1 MPTIVDSLLVTLGLD
16 ASAYKKQAAE
26 TVGDQAK
33 VVEQSDKMAKRLDSD
48 GKRIAGSFRQVRNEV
63 AGLLLAF
70 TGAATITSFAKSILD
85 SDAATGRLAANLGIA
100 TEQVSAWEGAIKRV
114 GGDAKDADAALQS
127 MAAAFQTYKLTGTT
141 GKDADFQGLG
151 VSLNDLQ
158 NPATALL
165 KIAEASE
172 RMNRPEFVARAQR
185 LGLSDATI
193 TLLAKGRAGV
203 QGLVDEQAKL
213 GVATDESARAAQRLQ
228 DRIAVMETLLR
239 EKLRPIL
246 TEVVER
252 AIAWG
257 GSTDNLK
264 VAAQALLVVLGGLT
278 LWAVAAAGPWV
289 ALAAAIALVVTNL
302 DRVKEVVSKV
312 LHGDFKG
319 AWEAMT
325 RPAAQYDS
333 SVSPGWIDQVRNQRI
348 DPRNFGS
355 RGPNAGI
362 IDYLKRNG
370 FSDEQ
375 ARGIDAGIGAEG
387 GTATAR
393 NPTSGAFG
401 IGQWLGDR
409 QRRLFARYGRSP
421 TMQQQMEFL
430 VWELNGGDHGG
441 RAVRG
446 QQTAE
451 GTLRAYITQ
460 FMRPAAGRETMGDLS
475 RGMAILGGRVP
486 AGGGGMARGGSTT
499 QTTTVGQVTVYVPNG
514 DPDTIAG
521 GIRGAIAKRGL
532 VVQSGT
538 GMVP

>member
-1 MPTIVDSLLVTLGLD
+1 MPTVVDSLVVLLGLD
-16 ASAYKKQAAE
+16 ASRYRKEAAE
-26 TVGDQAK
+26 TRSDQGK

-48 GKRIAGSFRQVRNEV
+48 GKRMSQSFRNVRNEV

-70 TGAATITSFAKSILD
+70 TGAATITSFARSILD
-85 SDAATGRLAANLGIA
+85 SDAATGRLATNLGMA

-127 MAAAFQTYKLTGTT
+127 MAAAFQSYKLTGTT

-172 RMNRPEFVARAQR
+172 KMSRPEFVARAGR

-193 TLLAKGRAGV
+193 NLLAKGRKGV
-203 QGLVDEQAKL
+203 EGLVDEQGKL
-213 GVATDESARAAQRLQ
+213 GVATDESARAAQHLQERL
-228 DRIAVMETLLR
+228 AVVESLLR

-246 TEVVER
+246 TDIVER
-252 AIAWG
+252 VISWA
-257 GSTDNLK
+257 GSTDNLST
-264 VAAQALLVVLGGLT
+264 ATSGLLVVLGGLA
-278 LWAVAAAGPWV
+278 LWTIAAAAPWI
-289 ALAAAIALVVTNL
+289 ALAAAIAMVIGNL
-302 DRVKEVVSKV
+302 DKLKEIAAA
-312 LHGDFKG
+312 LMRGDFKG
-319 AWEAMT
+319 AWGILT
-325 RPAAQYDS
+325 SPS
-333 SVSPGWIDQVRNQRI
+333 SGGGLDNPGAVSSNWIDSVRGQKA
-348 DPRNFGS
+348 GAA

-362 IDYLKRNG
+362 INYLKRAG
-370 FSDEQ
+370 FSNEQ

-401 IGQWLGDR
+401 IGQWLGSR
-409 QRRLFARYGRSP
+409 KRGLMARYGANP
-421 TMQQQMEFL
+421 TEQQQLEYL

-441 RAVRG
+441 ASVRG

-451 GTLRAYITQ
+451 GTLNAYIRN
-460 FMRPAAGRETMGDLS
+460 FMRPARGRETSGDLS
-475 RGMAILGGRVP
+475 RGMGILGSRMPVNA
-486 AGGGGMARGGSTT
+486 AGGGSSSTT
-499 QTTTVGQVTVYVPNG
+499 MSVGQVTIYTAATDAQG
-514 DPDTIAG
+514 IA
-521 GIRGAIAKRGL
+521 RDLPKALHDRGL
-532 VVQSGT
+532 VVQSGS